1 MAAMI
6 QPIQGGDQGD
16 EQHQLNDLLSF
27 LGYRPNALFTMA
39 RKPGLLAAVLQLVH
53 VTLRGPGLLAPEV
66 RFLVACEAS
75 RLSGCVY
82 STAHML
88 HAAHHQG
95 IAWQK
100 LAALDDYVNHNA
112 FAPAEKAALGLATAG
127 ATLPVAKSDAA
138 FAKASAFYN
147 QDELVEIVAAIAAF
161 GVFNRWNSLIG
172 SELEAEPASAFSHI
186 PWLVDMKSKY
196 AN

>member
-6 QPIQGGDQGD
+6 QPIQGGEHGE
-16 EQHQLNDLLSF
+16 EQHQLDDLLSF

-53 VTLRGPGLLAPEV
+53 VTLRGPGLLEPEL

-88 HAAHHQG
+88 HAANHQG
-95 IAWQK
+95 ISWQK
-100 LAALDDYVNHNA
+100 LAALDSYLSSDA
-112 FAPAEKAALGLATAG
+112 FTPAEQAALTLASAG
-127 ATLPVAKSDAA
+127 ATLPVVKTEAM
-138 FAKASAFYN
+138 FTQASAFYN

-161 GVFNRWNSLIG
+161 GVFNRWNSLVG
-172 SELEAEPASAFSHI
+172 SELEAEPASAFLHI
-186 PWLVDMKSKY
+186 PWLVEMKSNY